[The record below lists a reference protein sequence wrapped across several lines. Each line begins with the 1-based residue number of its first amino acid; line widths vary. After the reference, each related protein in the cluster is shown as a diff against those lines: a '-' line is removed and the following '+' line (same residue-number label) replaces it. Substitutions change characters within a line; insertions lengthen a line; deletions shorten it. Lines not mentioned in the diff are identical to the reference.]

1 MSAKTVPEVFPV
13 QKQTNYIDCGSLAI
27 AFANCLAHYETPL
40 RWFYD
45 TTKLRQHL
53 ISCLEAVKMS
63 VFPTHSTNEKKKT
76 SKQHYMLLKSTVY
89 AECNTI
95 HAKTMIRLNQYK

>member
-1 MSAKTVPEVFPV
+1 M

-63 VFPTHSTNEKKKT
+63 VFPTHSTNEKKKDFKAT
-76 SKQHYMLLKSTVY
+76 LY
-89 AECNTI
+89 AIEIYCLCRMQYNTRKDDDKI
-95 HAKTMIRLNQYK
+95 ESIQVKTI